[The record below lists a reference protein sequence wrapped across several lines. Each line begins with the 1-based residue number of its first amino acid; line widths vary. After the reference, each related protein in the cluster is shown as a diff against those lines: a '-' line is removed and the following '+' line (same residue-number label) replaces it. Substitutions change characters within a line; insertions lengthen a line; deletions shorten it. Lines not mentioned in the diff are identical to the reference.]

1 MRKNSI
7 IVIVLLTWIC
17 FPLSM
22 RSETAR
28 EKIELGVTIPAETGL
43 DDAGL
48 RSAAE
53 IWLEMIDGAKTTIDL
68 AEFYLVGRPGS
79 KLEQVN
85 QALERAAAR
94 GVKIRILAEKKMQ
107 TTYPELLKRFAEKT
121 NITVR
126 LFDWKELTGGILHAK
141 YFLVDGRQ
149 CWVGSQNFD
158 WRALEQ
164 IHETGIRIEDRNVTT
179 ALTALFEA
187 DWAFSG
193 GGTMAY
199 DTLRNLPP
207 FIFDSGLRLCA
218 SPKAMLPPGVEP
230 TLDTLVALMDGAK
243 KKLTVQLL
251 SYSTD
256 KSEFSVLEE
265 AMKQATA
272 RGVAVKLLVSDWSL
286 RPDGQRDLK
295 RLNGIAGI
303 EVKAIGIPQL
313 PSGFIP
319 FARVHHSK
327 VLRVDDDTCVISTS
341 NWSADYFNRSRNVE
355 IILKS
360 VSAAARLD
368 RLFDSLWRSPYTYTL
383 DPNRKYQPPPREAP
397 SDG

>member
-1 MRKNSI
+1 MRKNSA
-7 IVIVLLTWIC
+7 IVILLLAWIC
-17 FPLSM
+17 FPLPL
-22 RSETAR
+22 RPDAPR
-28 EKIELGVTIPAETGL
+28 NHFELGVTIPAETGL

-53 IWLEMIDGAKTTIDL
+53 IWLEMIDGAEKSIDL
-68 AEFYLVGRPGS
+68 AEFYLVGQPGS
-79 KLEQVN
+79 KLERVN
-85 QALERAAAR
+85 EALERAATR

-107 TTYPELLKRFAEKT
+107 VTYPELLRRFAEKP

-141 YFLVDGRQ
+141 YFIVDTRQ
-149 CWVGSQNFD
+149 CWLGSQNFD

-164 IHETGIRIEDRNVTT
+164 IHETGIRIEDRNVTA

-187 DWAFSG
+187 DWAYSG
-193 GGTMAY
+193 GDAMAY
-199 DTLRNLPP
+199 EALQKAPP
-207 FIFDSGLRLCA
+207 FIFDSDLRLSA
-218 SPKAMLPPGVEP
+218 SPKTMLPPGVEP
-230 TLDTLVALMDGAK
+230 TLDTLVAILDGAK
-243 KKLTVQLL
+243 NKLTVQLL

-256 KSEFSVLEE
+256 KSEFTVLEE
-265 AMKQATA
+265 ALKRAA
-272 RGVAVKLLVSDWSL
+272 GRGVAVKLLVSDWSL
-286 RPDGQRDLK
+286 RPDGQGDLK
-295 RLNGIAGI
+295 RLDRIAGI
-303 EVKAIGIPQL
+303 EVKVIAIPQL
-313 PSGFIP
+313 HSGFIP

-327 VLRVDDDTCVISTS
+327 VLRADEDTCVISTS

-368 RLFDSLWRSPYTYTL
+368 RLFDSLWQSPLSFVL
-383 DPNRKYQPPPREAP
+383 DPNREYLPPPREAP